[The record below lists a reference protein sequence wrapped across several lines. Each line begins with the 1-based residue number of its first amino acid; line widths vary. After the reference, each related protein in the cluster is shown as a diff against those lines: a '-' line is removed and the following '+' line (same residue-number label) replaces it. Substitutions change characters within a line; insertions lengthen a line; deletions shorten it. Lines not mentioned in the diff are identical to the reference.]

1 MPCADELKRAAY
13 SYSSDFIRPP
23 KCRICDNVIPLSAG
37 ASAENLKR
45 GSVKRQVLGLICAV
59 IVGFSATHAAAY
71 DYPLKNP
78 YVATIIGTPTE
89 LQAELPEKID
99 YELLGLKVFPDR
111 LTPDVFWY
119 QQEFLYTLTYQKQ
132 EAPLIFVIA
141 GTGSSSYSSS
151 TIFLQKAFY
160 KAGFHVICLSSPTH
174 MNFVVTASA
183 TCVPGNIVE
192 DAQDLYRVM
201 TLAWQQVKDRI
212 KVSEFYLTGY
222 SLGASQAAFV
232 AKLDE
237 EKRVFNFKKV
247 CMINPAVSLY
257 TSAKILDNMLLE
269 IMPDRNSPE
278 VFDRWLNAVLGKFGE
293 AYRMMGQPPLDYD
306 FLYDTYRTLYKTQPP
321 RQEDMAGIIGT
332 VFQLALRNM
341 IFTSDVMSNSGFIV
355 PKNRVLGSADS
366 LTDYWKVTGTLS
378 FIDYFDELLYP
389 YFQSKSSGLTKE
401 ALIASTSLR
410 SIESYLR
417 NTPKIVLMD
426 NEDDLIL
433 TPQDLA
439 FLKNVFGPRAKIYPY
454 GGHLG
459 NMAYKENIAHMIN
472 IFKN

>member
-1 MPCADELKRAAY
+1 
-13 SYSSDFIRPP
+13 
-23 KCRICDNVIPLSAG
+23 
-37 ASAENLKR
+37 
-45 GSVKRQVLGLICAV
+45 VKRQVLGLICAV

-212 KVSEFYLTGY
+212 KVSEFY
-222 SLGASQAAFV
+222 
-232 AKLDE
+232 
-237 EKRVFNFKKV
+237 
-247 CMINPAVSLY
+247 
-257 TSAKILDNMLLE
+257 
-269 IMPDRNSPE
+269 
-278 VFDRWLNAVLGKFGE
+278 
-293 AYRMMGQPPLDYD
+293 
-306 FLYDTYRTLYKTQPP
+306 
-321 RQEDMAGIIGT
+321 MAGIIGT

-389 YFQSKSSGLTKE
+389 YFQSKSPGLTKE

>member
-1 MPCADELKRAAY
+1 
-13 SYSSDFIRPP
+13 
-23 KCRICDNVIPLSAG
+23 
-37 ASAENLKR
+37 
-45 GSVKRQVLGLICAV
+45 VLGLICAV

-89 LQAELPEKID
+89 LEAELPEKID

-160 KAGFHVICLSSPTH
+160 KAGFHVICLSSPTQ

-247 CMINPAVSLY
+247 RMINPAVSLY

-269 IMPDRNSPE
+269 IMPDHNSPE
-278 VFDRWLNAVLGKFGE
+278 EFDRWLNAVLGKFGE
-293 AYRMMGQPPLDYD
+293 AYRMMGQPPLDHD

-389 YFQSKSSGLTKE
+389 YFQSKSPGLTKE

-459 NMAYKENIAHMIN
+459 NMTYKDNIAHMIN

>member
-1 MPCADELKRAAY
+1 
-13 SYSSDFIRPP
+13 
-23 KCRICDNVIPLSAG
+23 
-37 ASAENLKR
+37 
-45 GSVKRQVLGLICAV
+45 VKRQVLGLICAV

-78 YVATIIGTPTE
+78 YVATIIGTPME
-89 LQAELPEKID
+89 LEAELPEKID

-111 LTPDVFWY
+111 PTPDVFWY

-151 TIFLQKAFY
+151 VIFLQKAFY
-160 KAGFHVICLSSPTH
+160 KAGFHVICLSSPTQ

-247 CMINPAVSLY
+247 CMINPAVSMY

-278 VFDRWLNAVLGKFGE
+278 VFDRWLNAMLGKFGE
-293 AYRMMGQPPLDYD
+293 AYRMMGQPPLDHD

-378 FIDYFDELLYP
+378 FIDYFNELLYP
-389 YFQSKSSGLTKE
+389 YFQSKSPGLTKE

-433 TPQDLA
+433 TPEDLA

-459 NMAYKENIAHMIN
+459 NMTYKDNIAHMID

>member
-1 MPCADELKRAAY
+1 
-13 SYSSDFIRPP
+13 
-23 KCRICDNVIPLSAG
+23 
-37 ASAENLKR
+37 
-45 GSVKRQVLGLICAV
+45 VKRQVLGLICAV
-59 IVGFSATHAAAY
+59 IVGFSATHSAAY

-89 LQAELPEKID
+89 LEAELPEKID

-111 LTPDVFWY
+111 PTPDVFWY

-151 TIFLQKAFY
+151 VIFLQKAFY
-160 KAGFHVICLSSPTH
+160 KAGFHVICLSSPTQ

-247 CMINPAVSLY
+247 CMINPAVSMY

-278 VFDRWLNAVLGKFGE
+278 VFDRWLNAMLGKFGE
-293 AYRMMGQPPLDYD
+293 AYRMMGQPPLDHD
-306 FLYDTYRTLYKTQPP
+306 FLYDTYRTLYKTKPP

-378 FIDYFDELLYP
+378 FIDYFNELLYP
-389 YFQSKSSGLTKE
+389 YFQSKSPGLTKE

-433 TPQDLA
+433 TPEDLA

-459 NMAYKENIAHMIN
+459 NMTYKDNIAHMID

>member
-1 MPCADELKRAAY
+1 
-13 SYSSDFIRPP
+13 
-23 KCRICDNVIPLSAG
+23 
-37 ASAENLKR
+37 
-45 GSVKRQVLGLICAV
+45 V

-99 YELLGLKVFPDR
+99 HELLGLKVFPDR

-119 QQEFLYTLTYQKQ
+119 QQEFQYTLTYQKQ

-141 GTGSSSYSSS
+141 GTGSSSYSSGM
-151 TIFLQKAFY
+151 IFLQKAFY

-192 DAQDLYRVM
+192 DTQDLYRVM

-212 KVSEFYLTGY
+212 GVSEFYLTGY

-247 CMINPAVSLY
+247 CMINPVVSLY

-278 VFDRWLNAVLGKFGE
+278 VFDRWFNGVIGKFGE
-293 AYRMMGQPPLDYD
+293 AYRLLHQPPLDHD

-341 IFTSDVMSNSGFIV
+341 IFTSDVMSNSGFVV

-389 YFQSKSSGLTKE
+389 YFQSKSTGLTKA

-417 NTPKIVLMD
+417 NTPKIFLMD

-433 TPQDLA
+433 TPEDLA

-459 NMAYKENIAHMIN
+459 NMTYKDNIAHMIN
-472 IFKN
+472 ILKN

>member
-1 MPCADELKRAAY
+1 LAKGSPPDIRR
-13 SYSSDFIRPP
+13 FI
-23 KCRICDNVIPLSAG
+23 LAG
-37 ASAENLKR
+37 ASAENLKG
-45 GSVKRQVLGLICAV
+45 GSVKRHLLVLICAG
-59 IVGFSATHAAAY
+59 IVGFSGTQAAAY
-71 DYPLKNP
+71 DYPLKDP
-78 YVATIIGTPTE
+78 YVATIVGTPTE
-89 LQAELPEKID
+89 FEAELPEKID
-99 YELLGLKVFPDR
+99 YELLGLKVFPNR
-111 LTPDVFWY
+111 PTPDVFWY
-119 QQEFLYTLTYQKQ
+119 QREFLYTLTYQKQ
-132 EAPLIFVIA
+132 EAALIFVIA

-151 TIFLQKAFY
+151 VIFLQKAFY
-160 KAGFHVICLSSPTH
+160 KAGFHVICLSSPTQ

-201 TLAWQQVKDRI
+201 SLAWEQVKDRI

-257 TSAKILDNMLLE
+257 TSAKILDDMLLE

-278 VFDRWLNAVLGKFGE
+278 VFDRWFNGVLGKFGE
-293 AYRMMGQPPLDYD
+293 AYRMMGQPPLDHD
-306 FLYDTYRTLYKTQPP
+306 FLYDAYRILHKKGQTP

-341 IFTSDVMSNSGFIV
+341 IFTSDVMSNSGLIV
-355 PKNRVLGSADS
+355 PKNRVLESSDS
-366 LTDYWKVTGTLS
+366 LTDYWKVTGTVS

-389 YFQSKSSGLTKE
+389 YFQSRNPGLTKE
-401 ALIASTSLR
+401 TLIESTSLR

-433 TPQDLA
+433 TPEDLA

-459 NMAYKENIAHMIN
+459 NMTYRDNIAYLIN
-472 IFKN
+472 ILKN